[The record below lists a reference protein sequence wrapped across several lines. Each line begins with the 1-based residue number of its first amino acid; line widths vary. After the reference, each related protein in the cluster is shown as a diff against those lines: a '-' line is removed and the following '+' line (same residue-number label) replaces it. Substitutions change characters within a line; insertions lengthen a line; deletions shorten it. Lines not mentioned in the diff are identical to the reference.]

1 MTSYTHLWSL
11 VLSNIF
17 VFVVGG
23 SLTVLSYRTYRR
35 MGKASLRYV
44 TIGFALITTSTIAET
59 GYVPAL
65 ATGGSVTDPQL
76 LTAYTIE
83 SLLIGFGLACIYYGL
98 KQN

>member
-1 MTSYTHLWSL
+1 MINLPHLWLL

-17 VFVVGG
+17 VFLVGG
-23 SLTVLSYRTYRR
+23 FLTILSYRTYNR

-44 TIGFALITTSTIAET
+44 TFGFALITASTIAET
-59 GYVPAL
+59 MYVPDL
-65 ATGGSVTDPQL
+65 ADGGSVTDPQL
-76 LTAYTIE
+76 LSAYTVE

>member
-1 MTSYTHLWSL
+1 MTLLPHLWSL

-17 VFVVGG
+17 VFIVGG
-23 SLTVLSYRTYRR
+23 SLTILSYRTYSR

-44 TIGFALITTSTIAET
+44 TLGFALITASTIAET
-59 GYVPAL
+59 MYVPDL
-65 ATGGSVTDPQL
+65 ADGGSVTDPQL
-76 LTAYTIE
+76 LTAYTVE